1 MQTIEKLI
9 NILENYVEV
18 DEIKAED
25 NFKSDLGMSSFD
37 TVCMINDIKSA
48 LGVELVAADFVKNK
62 TVGAMADY
70 IASLKA

>member
-1 MQTIEKLI
+1 M
-9 NILENYVEV
+9 EV